1 MYEAVLRLKFI
12 FPHKI
17 LLILYFSL
25 FYSYLLYGI
34 SIWASNYKSEWKQVQ
49 IHQNKA
55 IRAICKLEPRQSV
68 KAFLIR
74 LKILNVA
81 RLREKKIAET
91 LYKVSKNTA
100 PESFMSAF
108 RRNDEIHEHDT
119 RYASQLVTE
128 TRRLTSS
135 DFSIKFTRPKIW
147 NYFPNTLR
155 NANSLPEFKSKIK
168 SIVLLQFIYQFWLNF
183 AEVRMLGLF

>member
-1 MYEAVLRLKFI
+1 MKLSRAVGILHRQKFI

-25 FYSYLLYGI
+25 FHSYLSYGI
-34 SIWASNYKSEWKQVQ
+34 SIWASNYNSEWKQVQ
-49 IHQNKA
+49 ILQNKA

-81 RLREKKIAET
+81 RLREKKIGEI
-91 LYKVSKNTA
+91 LYKVSTNTT
-100 PESFMSAF
+100 PESFISAF
-108 RRNDEIHEHDT
+108 RRNGVIHQHDT
-119 RYASQLVTE
+119 RHASQLVTE

-135 DFSIKFTRPKIW
+135 GFSIKFTGPKIW
-147 NYFPNTLR
+147 NSQIL
-155 NANSLPEFKSKIK
+155 
-168 SIVLLQFIYQFWLNF
+168 
-183 AEVRMLGLF
+183 